1 MAKPK
6 TEILH
11 KNPTKVKHSSMDI
24 TEDLNIVQVKFLVTL
39 NQSTKII
46 GRHEN
51 TSNIQ
56 SA

>member
-1 MAKPK
+1 MDL
-6 TEILH
+6 TE
-11 KNPTKVKHSSMDI
+11 
-24 TEDLNIVQVKFLVTL
+24 ELNIVQVKFLVTL

-46 GRHEN
+46 GWHEN

>member
-1 MAKPK
+1 
-6 TEILH
+6 
-11 KNPTKVKHSSMDI
+11 MDI